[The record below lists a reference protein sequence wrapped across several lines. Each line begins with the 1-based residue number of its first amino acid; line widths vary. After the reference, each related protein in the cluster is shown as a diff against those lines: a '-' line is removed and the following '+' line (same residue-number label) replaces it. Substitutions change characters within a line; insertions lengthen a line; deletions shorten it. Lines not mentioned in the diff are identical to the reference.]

1 MPIYAPG
8 IRKRGR
14 HVQSS
19 KRDVVAVLQL
29 TAMVD
34 MFTVLVVFLLQNYA
48 VTNQILPISEKIA
61 LPQAKEVKELK
72 PSHVVI
78 ISDGIVT
85 LNELVLGTLSE
96 QTSETEWV
104 FSPLKEKM
112 EELLQSAQEGGGNFL
127 LAQFKKMNQNQE
139 DESLIKQA
147 PFRVTIQADENTHFL
162 EVKKIMYTLTEAG
175 VREMNFAVIKTPDID
190 FKSESF

>member
-8 IRKRGR
+8 LRQKGR

-85 LNELVLGTLSE
+85 LNEDVLGALSE
-96 QTSETEWV
+96 QTSETDWV
-104 FSPLKEKM
+104 FPPLKDKM
-112 EELLQSAQEGGGNFL
+112 EELLQISREGGSNFL
-127 LAQFKKMNQNQE
+127 LAQLKKMNANPE

-162 EVKKIMYTLTEAG
+162 EVKKIMYTLTSAG
-175 VREMNFAVIKTPDID
+175 VREMNFAVIKTPDINFD
-190 FKSESF
+190 SESL

>member
-8 IRKRGR
+8 FRRKGR
-14 HVQSS
+14 HIQGA

-72 PSHVVI
+72 PSHVVVLSEGVI
-78 ISDGIVT
+78 T
-85 LNELVLGTLSE
+85 LNEDVLGSLAD
-96 QTSETEWV
+96 QTSETDWV
-104 FSPLKEKM
+104 FPPLKDKM
-112 EELLQSAQEGGGNFL
+112 EELLQISQQGGSNFL
-127 LAQFKKMNQNQE
+127 LAQFKKMNQDQE
-139 DESLIKQA
+139 DESVIKEA
-147 PFRVTIQADENTHFL
+147 PFRVTIQADENTPFVD
-162 EVKKIMYTLTEAG
+162 VKKIMYTLTESG
-175 VREMNFAVIKTPDID
+175 VKEMNFAVIKTPDINLN
-190 FKSESF
+190 SEGT

>member
-8 IRKRGR
+8 IRRKGR
-14 HVQSS
+14 HVQSA
-19 KRDVVAVLQL
+19 KRDIVAVLQL

-61 LPQAKEVKELK
+61 LPQAKEVKELR

-85 LNELVLGTLSE
+85 LNEDVLGSLSE

-104 FSPLKEKM
+104 FPPLQQKM
-112 EELLQSAQEGGGNFL
+112 EELLQISQEGGSNFL
-127 LAQFKKMNQNQE
+127 LAQLKKMNANQE
-139 DESLIKQA
+139 DENVVKQA
-147 PFRVTIQADENTHFL
+147 PFRVTIQADENAHFL
-162 EVKKIMYTLTEAG
+162 EVKKIMYTLTSAG
-175 VREMNFAVIKTPDID
+175 VREMNFAVIKTPDIN
-190 FKSESF
+190 FNSE

>member
-8 IRKRGR
+8 IRRKGR
-14 HVQSS
+14 HVQSA

-61 LPQAKEVKELK
+61 LPQAKEVRDLK
-72 PSHVVI
+72 PSYVVV
-78 ISDGIVT
+78 ISDGIVS
-85 LNELVLGTLSE
+85 LNEDVLGSLSE
-96 QTSETEWV
+96 QTSDTEWV
-104 FSPLKEKM
+104 FPPLKEKM
-112 EELLQSAQEGGGNFL
+112 EELLQISQEGGSNFL
-127 LAQFKKMNQNQE
+127 LAQLKKMSGDQE
-139 DESLIKQA
+139 DEGVIKQA
-147 PFRVTIQADENTHFL
+147 PFRVTIQADENSKFL
-162 EVKKIMYTLTEAG
+162 ELKKVMYTLTSAG

-190 FKSESF
+190 FNRE